1 MADEPDP
8 RAPCTL
14 CGCSCASKRVT
25 EVETSKRAA
34 SLLDS
39 DKADDRESLATERAR
54 RKLNELHPEA
64 IDFLQPE
71 FSVQRNGEQ
80 RFTVSGSFQCKGCR
94 MTARSAPRHQD
105 DRHKSVK
112 VNTSKSRTLDEAS
125 EECASKLLQLHREC
139 LPAIHFIQSADHQQ
153 SLKLEEVKDE
163 ALRRQQELEN
173 EARTL
178 QAGCSVRLDINN
190 KKGFEGPDLERHP
203 SNRFAAPRG
212 QQKSHLGNNRAHR
225 LHIRSQARLLRHP
238 VFPER
243 GARFRKMRPNTARK
257 RLPRCTSTPTTQVV
271 TLINFQQLSRQ
282 IRLVCDAAQHFKNSK
297 TMHWL
302 SALLLKF
309 AWITKATWSFGC
321 PGHGK
326 GVWYEPPRCRL
337 TLHNN
342 CVDACAGTAL
352 GA

>member
-1 MADEPDP
+1 MLAKLAPPTCFKKSFYQSVAMADEPDP

-14 CGCSCASKRVT
+14 CGCSCASKHVT
-25 EVETSKRAA
+25 EAETSKRAA

-39 DKADDRESLATERAR
+39 DKADDQESLATERAR
-54 RKLNELHPEA
+54 RKLHPEA

-125 EECASKLLQLHREC
+125 EECARKLLQLHREC

-153 SLKLEEVKDE
+153 SLKPEVVKDE

-178 QAGCSVRLDINN
+178 QAGCSVRLDINH
-190 KKGFEGPDLERHP
+190 KKGFEGPELEQHP

-212 QQKSHLGNNRAHR
+212 PMKRRKRATR
-225 LHIRSQARLLRHP
+225 WSTTALRRTVPTCTAAGWCCLLR
-238 VFPER
+238 
-243 GARFRKMRPNTARK
+243 TSK
-257 RLPRCTSTPTTQVV
+257 RR
-271 TLINFQQLSRQ
+271 
-282 IRLVCDAAQHFKNSK
+282 
-297 TMHWL
+297 
-302 SALLLKF
+302 
-309 AWITKATWSFGC
+309 
-321 PGHGK
+321 
-326 GVWYEPPRCRL
+326 
-337 TLHNN
+337 
-342 CVDACAGTAL
+342 
-352 GA
+352 